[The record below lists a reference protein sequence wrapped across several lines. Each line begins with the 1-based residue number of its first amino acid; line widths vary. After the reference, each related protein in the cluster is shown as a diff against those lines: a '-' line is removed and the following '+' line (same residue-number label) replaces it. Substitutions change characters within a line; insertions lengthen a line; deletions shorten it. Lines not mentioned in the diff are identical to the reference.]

1 MIWDDLLSK
10 RDRKVLSTG
19 RFGHRMGFGN
29 RPAVLCID
37 CQVYMVG
44 DRDEPH
50 EESIK
55 RFPSSC
61 GHEGWIALEQTA
73 KLLEAARSK
82 GVPVFYTVFTQS
94 PDGSDAGVYALKRD
108 LIQSPNWALENTLGS
123 EISPL
128 VRPHAGDMVIPK
140 KKPSAFFGTPF
151 LSYLINRQVDTLI
164 ITGGATSNCVRASV
178 FDSFSYN
185 FRTIVVAECVF
196 DRYEISHKISLFDMD
211 RQFADVVNL
220 NDVLDYLS
228 LMGRNKGDRR

>member
-1 MIWDDLLSK
+1 MIWDDLLNG

-19 RFGHRMGFGN
+19 RFGRRMGFGEH
-29 RPAVLCID
+29 PAVLCID

-61 GHEGWIALEQTA
+61 GHEGWVALEQTS
-73 KLLEAARSK
+73 KLLAAARPR
-82 GVPVFYTVFTQS
+82 GVPIFYTVFTQS

-108 LIQSPNWALENTLGS
+108 LLQNPNWALENTPGS
-123 EISPL
+123 QISSL
-128 VRPHAGDMVIPK
+128 VTPHPGDIIIPK
-140 KKPSAFFGTPF
+140 NKPSAFFGTPL
-151 LSYLINRQVDTLI
+151 LSYLIHRRIDTLI

-178 FDSFSYN
+178 FDSFSNN
-185 FRTIVVAECVF
+185 FRTMVVAECVF

-211 RQFADVVNL
+211 RQFADVISIKN
-220 NDVLDYLS
+220 VLDYFS
-228 LMGRNKGDRR
+228 KIEETKNVRR

>member
-1 MIWDDLLSK
+1 MIWDDLLSD
-10 RDRKVLSTG
+10 RDKKILTMG
-19 RFGHRMGFGN
+19 RFGRRMGFGD

-61 GHEGWIALEQTA
+61 GHRGWVAIEHTA
-73 KLLEAARSK
+73 KLIDAARK
-82 GVPVFYTVFTQS
+82 KDIPVFYTVFSQS

-108 LIQSPNWALENTLGS
+108 LIQSPNWALENTPGS

-128 VRPHAGDMVIPK
+128 VKPQPGDMVIPK
-140 KKPSAFFGTPF
+140 KKPSAFFGTPL
-151 LSYLINRQVDTLI
+151 LSYLIHRRIDTLI
-164 ITGGATSNCVRASV
+164 VTGGSTSNCVRASV
-178 FDSFSYN
+178 FDSFSN
-185 FRTIVVAECVF
+185 SFRTMVVAECVF

-220 NDVLDYLS
+220 NEVLDYFLQFERNEGD
-228 LMGRNKGDRR
+228 GR